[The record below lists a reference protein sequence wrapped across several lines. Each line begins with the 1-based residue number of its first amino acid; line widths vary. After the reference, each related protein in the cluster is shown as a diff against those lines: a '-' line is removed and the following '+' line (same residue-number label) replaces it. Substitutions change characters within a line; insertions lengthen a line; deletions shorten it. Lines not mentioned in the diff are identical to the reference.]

1 MGHISIDGNCY
12 KTTHAEW
19 QFTLFVSL
27 STIPSFRPTTP
38 PSSVLHYAST
48 WCQGSLSVL
57 SSPASRSSLN
67 VVNRSQ
73 KWGVWRHNV
82 SLGWK
87 ESRYAQTGTVHWDC
101 VRVCVCVC
109 LLLLS
114 CDIWDDYQH
123 RSIIFAQD
131 NSGILKLYHF
141 PLIIISSPV
150 NHGNAA
156 ATRPWTDSR
165 SIFTIPAIYRFLSAF
180 LSQHTHIER
189 HSFAFISSGTHR
201 ATVHGSGEFPVIQ
214 SWLKD

>member
-1 MGHISIDGNCY
+1 MAIHSFCVSVHNS
-12 KTTHAEW
+12 
-19 QFTLFVSL
+19 QFS
-27 STIPSFRPTTP
+27 SHYP
-38 PSSVLHYAST
+38 PFI
-48 WCQGSLSVL
+48 C
-57 SSPASRSSLN
+57 SSLR
-67 VVNRSQ
+67 VYLVSGFSLCSVFPSLAFLTKCGKQVTKVRSVEAQ
-73 KWGVWRHNV
+73 CISGLKGEQICSDRHCA
-82 SLGWK
+82 L
-87 ESRYAQTGTVHWDC
+87 RLCAR
-101 VRVCVCVC
+101 VRVCVC

-114 CDIWDDYQH
+114 RDIWDDYQH